1 MTSCTDLGLDGR
13 RTSHDGLPAIRSTEH
28 PKSRIAGPP
37 RLARATLPRT
47 SFEMRAAWMILLLAD
62 GVADAKKN
70 KADRKLEQALAK
82 ESASDIDAAIE
93 MGAVSQ
99 TPAAGQLWLAS
110 EAPAA

>member
-1 MTSCTDLGLDGR
+1 MS
-13 RTSHDGLPAIRSTEH
+13 AIRSAPEK
-28 PKSRIAGPP
+28 PDRRPP

-47 SFEMRAAWMILLLAD
+47 SFEMRAAWMILLLAA